1 MDPEERILVV
11 PADDFHRLG
20 YFQGFCR
27 DIKKYT
33 EDLLSPKCVRFC
45 RRGDAENDPSLK
57 QLIPYMIFSWKDPQ
71 GKLFLFAYTRGK
83 GMGEARLHQKMS
95 IGVGGH
101 LNDQDHHDSAQ
112 SASFRDL
119 YREGMMREFHEEVR
133 VGSQYTEEC
142 VGLINDDSNEVGKVH
157 LGIVH
162 RFEMKEAKLDP
173 NEPDLLQ
180 SGFYSVEELLALPE
194 ERFES
199 WSWITLNAL
208 FRNP

>member
-1 MDPEERILVV
+1 MDPEENILVV
-11 PADDFHRLG
+11 PTENFHRLG

-27 DIKKYT
+27 DVKKYR
-33 EDLLSPKCVRFC
+33 ENLLDPQSVRFC
-45 RRGDAENDPSLK
+45 RRGSAENDPSLK
-57 QLIPYMIFSWKDPQ
+57 QLIPYMIFSWKDPS
-71 GKLFLFAYTRGK
+71 GKIFLFAYTRGK

-112 SASFRDL
+112 SDSFRDL
-119 YREGMMREFHEEVR
+119 YREGMMREFQEEVR
-133 VGSQYTEEC
+133 IGSEYTEDC
-142 VGLINDDSNEVGKVH
+142 VGLINDDLTEVGKVH

-162 RFEMKEAKLDP
+162 RFELKEPKLEP

-180 SGFYSVEELLALPE
+180 SGFYSLDELLNLPE
-194 ERFES
+194 ENFET

-208 FRNP
+208 FRDA